1 MPSNSQGIGYH
12 DTSDH
17 REAGGISQDYD
28 NNGTLQY
35 APSQREGDMHT
46 MPANDPSQL
55 HQDQLKV
62 VHEGHYQARQG
73 QANLEMTPSTNR
85 HTLTVGSRV
94 QVPATDG
101 TAKYGVI
108 RWIGFVKQVWQ
119 EVIAGIEMVSS
130 IQHSRTLTIV
140 LSAG

>member
-1 MPSNSQGIGYH
+1 MLSNSQGIGYH
-12 DTSDH
+12 DTSHQTDH

-28 NNGTLQY
+28 NNSTLQY
-35 APSQREGDMHT
+35 AAKLPSQKEGDMHP

-119 EVIAGIEMVSS
+119 EEIAGIEMV
-130 IQHSRTLTIV
+130 RL
-140 LSAG
+140 